1 MKIEII
7 SSEGKKIGE
16 LNSLHELRLHRHEFS
31 GLNTNLR
38 PIVEAVKVELI
49 KMQKERMRNILDQ
62 YGYNSLGDVQ
72 LYASQNDLEAQQ
84 ILNWYTNTNSNGYD
98 DLIWNW
104 IETQLPQYQT
114 VDELLSI
121 DLRQVEEEIFNQSVQ
136 NNPLP

>member
-16 LNSLHELRLHRHEFS
+16 LNSLHELRLHRHKFS

-62 YGYNSLGDVQ
+62 YGYIDLADVQ
-72 LYASQNDLEAQQ
+72 FYVSQNDSEAQA
-84 ILNWYTNTNSNGYD
+84 ILSWYQAYD
-98 DLIWNW
+98 DLIWKW
-104 IETQLPQYQT
+104 IDNALPSLKT
-114 VDELLSI
+114 LDEIMQI
-121 DLRQVEEEIFNQSVQ
+121 DIKSVEEEIFNQSIQ
-136 NNPLP
+136 KNPLP